1 MESKIC
7 RYSVMA
13 MSKTDYLKPSDYG
26 RVYMLMQYENALAM
40 RVSLETG
47 LRIGDVLN
55 LKPEN
60 ITEKHI
66 EAVAQKTGKD
76 FKKPIS
82 ADLKKRL
89 LQISGKK
96 WIFEGRVGDEPRSRA
111 TVWKD
116 VKQASKKLGLDINLG
131 CHSARKTY
139 AVELFKSQGIKAVQK
154 ELQHDNTET
163 SMLYAFAHLL
173 KAIPNEEKTES
184 HLLDSD
190 AEEFLAELI
199 ADKVINKLR
208 VGLPATQAEICEAKS
223 RQISDVCTLETLDN
237 NER

>member
-1 MESKIC
+1 MACFTIC
-7 RYSVMA
+7 KKCRCSA
-13 MSKTDYLKPSDYG
+13 LTMSKTDYLKPSDYG

-47 LRIGDVLN
+47 LRIGDVLS
-55 LKPEN
+55 LRPEN

-66 EAVAQKTGKD
+66 EAIAQKTGKE

-82 ADLKKRL
+82 ADLRRRL
-89 LQISGKK
+89 LQISGQRFV
-96 WIFEGRVGDEPRSRA
+96 FEGRNGTEPRSRA

-154 ELQHDNTET
+154 ELQHDSTET

-173 KAIPNEEKTES
+173 KAMPAEEKTES

-199 ADKVINKLR
+199 ADKVIAKLR
-208 VGLPATQAEICEAKS
+208 VGLPVTQAVGDEVAS
-223 RQISDVCTLETLDN
+223 PQQSN
-237 NER
+237 S